1 MLLLRKIWPY
11 LLIIGLALPLLWP
24 LLRPGFFVSDDG
36 EWMII
41 RLAAFSQ
48 TLKGGQFP
56 VRFLETL
63 NHGYGYPVT
72 NFLYPLPFYLG
83 SLVHFLGLSFI
94 GSVKLL
100 FAIDIVGGSIFVF
113 LFLKERFKTIAA
125 VIGAIG
131 FLSHP
136 YIIFDLYKRGSL
148 GELTAIMF
156 ATATILFLTKYLKGS
171 RRFYFSLAVLF
182 WAATIT
188 SHNTVGLISAVV
200 ILVLPVFLKEQF
212 KTTDFLR
219 TGAAF
224 GMALLVS
231 AFFWIPAIGEYGLTI
246 APSID
251 VANYRDYFLNFVELG
266 KFLSIPILVIIAIFA
281 HQIISRDTG
290 RLTRVCLLL
299 LAISAFFASSLST
312 PFWDQL
318 PLGRIV
324 QFPWRFISLFI
335 IVAPVVIAGVVK
347 SKRSVV
353 IACMLLGT
361 GYLFQISQLKVQHIN
376 RDDAYYET
384 NDDTT
389 TVKGEYLTKF
399 VKTAPTKAPVEPIEI
414 LDGVGSVEGNSVRL
428 SSTARVRVNKMYYPG
443 HVLMINGE
451 TGRFDY
457 KTSGFIETY
466 LPQGDYT
473 IETGFTESPLRF
485 FSDLLSVVGVLTI
498 FALVLVTRKPGS
510 TSNAS

>member
-100 FAIDIVGGSIFVF
+100 FAIGIVGGSIFVF

-125 VIGAIG
+125 VVGAVS

-136 YIIFDLYKRGSL
+136 YLIFDLYKRGSL

-156 ATATILFLTKYLKGS
+156 ATATILFLTKYLKSS
-171 RRFYFSLAVLF
+171 RRFHFSLAVLF

-188 SHNTVGLISAVV
+188 SHNTVGLISAAVV
-200 ILVLPVFLKEQF
+200 LVIPVLLKEPF
-212 KTTDFLR
+212 KAGDILKTII
-219 TGAAF
+219 AF
-224 GMALLVS
+224 GMTLLVS
-231 AFFWIPAIGEYGLTI
+231 AFFWIPAISEYGLTR

-251 VANYRDYFLNFVELG
+251 VANYRDYFLNIVELG
-266 KFLSIPILVIIAIFA
+266 KLLGLPILAIIAISA

-290 RLTRVCLLL
+290 RLVRVCLLL
-299 LAISAFFASSLST
+299 LVASVFFASSISSPL
-312 PFWDQL
+312 WDQL

-353 IACMLLGT
+353 IACLLLGT
-361 GYLFQISQLKVQHIN
+361 GYLFQVSQLKIQHIN

-389 TVKGEYLTKF
+389 TVKGEYLTKW
-399 VKTAPTKAPVEPIEI
+399 VKVPPKNAPSDRMTI
-414 LDGVGSVEGNSVRL
+414 LSGSGTVSGSTVRL
-428 SSTARVRVNKMYYPG
+428 ETAGKVRVNKMYYPG
-443 HVLMINGE
+443 MTASVNGKQSE
-451 TGRFDY
+451 LYFRE
-457 KTSGFIETY
+457 SGFPEFELPAGEHYLTTSFRET
-466 LPQGDYT
+466 
-473 IETGFTESPLRF
+473 PLRIMANG
-485 FSDLLSVVGVLTI
+485 LSILGLVGVLFI
-498 FALVLVTRKPGS
+498 VVKYGGS
-510 TSNAS
+510 FKFR